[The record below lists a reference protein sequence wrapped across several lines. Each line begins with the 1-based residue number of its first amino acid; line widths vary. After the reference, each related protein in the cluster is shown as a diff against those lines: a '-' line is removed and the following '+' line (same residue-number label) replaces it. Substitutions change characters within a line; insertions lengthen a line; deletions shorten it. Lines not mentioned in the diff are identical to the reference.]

1 MKRLVISLLTIF
13 VLSGCIR
20 TLEGNTQKTL
30 EQFLENGGRDVYSLD
45 VDDEV
50 QNQVA
55 EVSSYELIELL
66 EISEG
71 SKDIREYT
79 REDFESGLI
88 DTTFSTFEE
97 LQEELISRTEERD
110 MELVE
115 HNKDTIL
122 IDYGNTLYDVS
133 FKYEIE
139 SENYDGEAFNGTA
152 MFTVQATYETKN
164 DRYKFST
171 VEDVVFD

>member
-66 EISEG
+66 EISEVQ
-71 SKDIREYT
+71 KILENIREKIL
-79 REDFESGLI
+79 RAVLLI
-88 DTTFSTFEE
+88 QLFQ
-97 LQEELISRTEERD
+97 LL
-110 MELVE
+110 
-115 HNKDTIL
+115 K
-122 IDYGNTLYDVS
+122 S
-133 FKYEIE
+133 FKRN
-139 SENYDGEAFNGTA
+139 S
-152 MFTVQATYETKN
+152 
-164 DRYKFST
+164 
-171 VEDVVFD
+171 

>member
-1 MKRLVISLLTIF
+1 
-13 VLSGCIR
+13 
-20 TLEGNTQKTL
+20 
-30 EQFLENGGRDVYSLD
+30 
-45 VDDEV
+45 
-50 QNQVA
+50 
-55 EVSSYELIELL
+55 
-66 EISEG
+66 
-71 SKDIREYT
+71 
-79 REDFESGLI
+79 
-88 DTTFSTFEE
+88 
-97 LQEELISRTEERD
+97 

-171 VEDVVFD
+171 VEDVFFD